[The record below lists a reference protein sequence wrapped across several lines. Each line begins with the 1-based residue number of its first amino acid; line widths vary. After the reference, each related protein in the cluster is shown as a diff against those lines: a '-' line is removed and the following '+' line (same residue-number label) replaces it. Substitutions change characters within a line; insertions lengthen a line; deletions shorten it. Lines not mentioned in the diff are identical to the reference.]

1 MSHDLLHAALNRHA
15 SQIRGPDG
23 ELLSPRS
30 LDRLALSSD
39 DENEL
44 VEVKTPM
51 TMSVAGSV
59 DSTPASSR
67 SASPSR
73 AGGGGGGKRKG
84 GAGKPRRDKAKE
96 REKAEQMRNPV
107 DPFLRF
113 PGPVLGRIL
122 GDFDVRDL
130 QNVGLVC
137 KRWRRSQ
144 TLSESYVGWRFSA
157 VTTLWPEMLRYTD
170 GQVSDSPVDPLALT
184 DYTWYLLLE
193 SFTYEDPTERRR
205 KYADSDGTPTWRKGD
220 AQQDWAQR
228 FANVFS
234 HDVADTVESDHDE
247 NGLTMKEERELK
259 WKEENE
265 ASEMQGMDKV
275 AMREFYK
282 VRSLARNDPLRAV
295 PRTALTLLL
304 STPRAYG
311 TRRSKA
317 NTAKAL
323 SAPSKATVSA
333 TSSPIPYDAATTP
346 LS

>member
-122 GDFDVRDL
+122 GDFDVHDL

-144 TLSESYVGWRFSA
+144 TLSESPRQPPLTA
-157 VTTLWPEMLRYTD
+157 VTTTLRYRSCAARTRRLRRSFLLTQLHSQITP
-170 GQVSDSPVDPLALT
+170 GTSCSNPSPTRTRPNGG
-184 DYTWYLLLE
+184 E
-193 SFTYEDPTERRR
+193 S
-205 KYADSDGTPTWRKGD
+205 TPT
-220 AQQDWAQR
+220 
-228 FANVFS
+228 
-234 HDVADTVESDHDE
+234 
-247 NGLTMKEERELK
+247 
-259 WKEENE
+259 
-265 ASEMQGMDKV
+265 
-275 AMREFYK
+275 
-282 VRSLARNDPLRAV
+282 
-295 PRTALTLLL
+295 RTALR
-304 STPRAYG
+304 PGARA
-311 TRRSKA
+311 TRSK
-317 NTAKAL
+317 TGR
-323 SAPSKATVSA
+323 SGSP
-333 TSSPIPYDAATTP
+333 TSSVTT
-346 LS
+346 